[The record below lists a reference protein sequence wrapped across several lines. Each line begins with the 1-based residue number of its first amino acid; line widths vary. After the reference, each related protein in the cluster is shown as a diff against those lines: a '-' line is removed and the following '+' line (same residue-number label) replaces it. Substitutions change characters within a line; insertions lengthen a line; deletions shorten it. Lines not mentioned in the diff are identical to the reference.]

1 MSFCLKCGA
10 ELEENSKF
18 CASCG
23 TPVSSEVSTPAETEG
38 VSPKKKLPAFLTA
51 ILVGNVG
58 VNDFYLG
65 HIGRGV
71 FKAIFTVLGY
81 IFYAIGIGC
90 CFGIENSYGTEE
102 TVLLIVGIFS
112 LVNAVIFLLVPSIMA
127 LVDWIKTLCNKTVDK
142 NGLIVKNWV

>member
-1 MSFCLKCGA
+1 MSFCSKCGA

-112 LVNAVIFLLVPSIMA
+112 SSCLFLQSWPLLTGLKLFA
-127 LVDWIKTLCNKTVDK
+127 TKQLIKMVL
-142 NGLIVKNWV
+142 L

>member
-1 MSFCLKCGA
+1 M
-10 ELEENSKF
+10 
-18 CASCG
+18 
-23 TPVSSEVSTPAETEG
+23 
-38 VSPKKKLPAFLTA
+38 TA